1 MADNTTQRN
10 YAEILDKIK
19 TILTLSGLVALLAG
33 AGLTAV
39 IMKMEKGNEFLIWLV
54 MIGFLFA
61 LILVNMI
68 YAYVTQPREFVLGV
82 HVARKEEGVEQG
94 WDGAKITLYNNEM
107 LVQEAATNEQG
118 FFFFPVKL
126 EKQDNLYVI
135 VGDSTSGKRSNKAS
149 LYSAGQFQMIKKI
162 VL

>member
-1 MADNTTQRN
+1 MANNTPQN

-19 TILTLSGLVALLAG
+19 TILTLSALVALLAA

-39 IMKMEKGNEFLIWLV
+39 IVKMEKGNEFLTWLV

-94 WDGAKITLYNNEM
+94 WDGAVVTLYNNET
-107 LVQEAATNEQG
+107 LVEQAATNEMG
-118 FFFFPVKL
+118 YLTFNVKL
-126 EKQDNLYVI
+126 DKKDNLYVV
-135 VGDSTSGKRSNKAS
+135 VGDGATGNKPNKAA
-149 LYSAGQFQMIKKI
+149 LYSAGQFHMIKKI